1 MKLNLTVE
9 EAIYILNRLK
19 GREID
24 DMTEL
29 IFKMYNAEKLV
40 SKIKK
45 QIDKELHNEN
55 IQQKKE
61 NAKWKQIK
69 RLAQSL
75 KEIVINLMMI

>member
-1 MKLNLTVE
+1 MRLNLTVE

-29 IFKMYNAEKLV
+29 LFKMYNNEKLV

-45 QIDKELHNEN
+45 QIDKELLKEYSHNEN
-55 IQQKKE
+55 IQ
-61 NAKWKQIK
+61 
-69 RLAQSL
+69 
-75 KEIVINLMMI
+75 

>member
-29 IFKMYNAEKLV
+29 MFKMYNAEKLV

-75 KEIVINLMMI
+75 KVINLMMI

>member
-1 MKLNLTVE
+1 MRLNLTVE

-24 DMTEL
+24 NMAEL
-29 IFKMYNAEKLV
+29 TFKMYNAEKLV

-61 NAKWKQIK
+61 LNH
-69 RLAQSL
+69 
-75 KEIVINLMMI
+75 V

>member
-29 IFKMYNAEKLV
+29 MFKMYNTEKLV

-45 QIDKELHNEN
+45 QIDKELLKELHNEN
-55 IQQKKE
+55 IQQKRKMQNE
-61 NAKWKQIK
+61 NK
-69 RLAQSL
+69 
-75 KEIVINLMMI
+75 

>member
-1 MKLNLTVE
+1 MRLNLTVE

-29 IFKMYNAEKLV
+29 MFKMYNTEKLV

-45 QIDKELHNEN
+45 QIDKELLKEYSHNEN
-55 IQQKKE
+55 TQ
-61 NAKWKQIK
+61 
-69 RLAQSL
+69 
-75 KEIVINLMMI
+75 

>member
-1 MKLNLTVE
+1 MRLNLTVE

-29 IFKMYNAEKLV
+29 MFKMYNSKKLV

-45 QIDKELHNEN
+45 QIDKEL
-55 IQQKKE
+55 
-61 NAKWKQIK
+61 
-69 RLAQSL
+69 L
-75 KEIVINLMMI
+75 KEKSNQSP